1 MAAHATSM
9 LATDG
14 LGPQIKAYRPE
25 GALSFL
31 GMAIYAFEGIGVVM
45 PIMHACECPEKFS
58 QILVAAIITL
68 AAVLIGFSVLCYAA
82 WGSNLTETFVLQ
94 LLPSDSKIVIIT
106 KIGVCINLICTY
118 PIAIN
123 PANKIFEKWVF
134 RCRMLKKKSGERKWL
149 KNLQRTL
156 VITFGVFCAVILADK
171 IDKFLSLVGALF
183 CAPLA
188 LTLPAMLHIKVV
200 AKNRSQIFWDMVI
213 IIVSFGALGF
223 CTQQCLANWNT
234 GASAH

>member
-1 MAAHATSM
+1 
-9 LATDG
+9 
-14 LGPQIKAYRPE
+14 
-25 GALSFL
+25 
-31 GMAIYAFEGIGVVM
+31 
-45 PIMHACECPEKFS
+45 
-58 QILVAAIITL
+58 
-68 AAVLIGFSVLCYAA
+68 
-82 WGSNLTETFVLQ
+82 
-94 LLPSDSKIVIIT
+94 
-106 KIGVCINLICTY
+106 
-118 PIAIN
+118 
-123 PANKIFEKWVF
+123 
-134 RCRMLKKKSGERKWL
+134 MLKKKSGERKWL